1 VSDGKQKTTTT
12 AAAAAAAPATTTPP
26 KTPPATTT
34 NPTPLQPHRRNKTAI
49 GPWKLGRTLGQ
60 GASGKVKEARHVA
73 TGEVVA
79 VKIVRKE
86 KGRSEGGAWEVPGGV
101 EREVVVMMVLGGL
114 ELEKEGKEGKEG
126 KERGKGGKGQGG
138 RGKLVGL
145 RDVFENG
152 WEV

>member
-1 VSDGKQKTTTT
+1 M
-12 AAAAAAAPATTTPP
+12 
-26 KTPPATTT
+26 
-34 NPTPLQPHRRNKTAI
+34 
-49 GPWKLGRTLGQ
+49 
-60 GASGKVKEARHVA
+60 A

-86 KGRSEGGAWEVPGGV
+86 RPRGRGEGGAWEVPGSV

-114 ELEKEGKEGKEG
+114 ELEEEEGK
-126 KERGKGGKGQGG
+126 GKGQEGKGMGEAKEKGKWG

>member
-114 ELEKEGKEGKEG
+114 ELEKEGKEGK
-126 KERGKGGKGQGG
+126 GQGG